1 MNDSE
6 CKLRLFGIL
15 VCNRL
20 STGEGRLAS
29 TDFLHPHSESI
40 RRRESAFSRVGE
52 ALKPE
57 VAVAVTLRDLVFI
70 KYGLVTRNEKGL

>member
-1 MNDSE
+1 
-6 CKLRLFGIL
+6 
-15 VCNRL
+15 
-20 STGEGRLAS
+20 
-29 TDFLHPHSESI
+29 LHPHSESI